1 MSEPGPAACSILASK
16 APAPTTRFNVTLPGI
31 PLIVPPFFASRTPL
45 AALSESRDMSYI
57 PGVGPDTGGG
67 PFAETRGG
75 PTKTGIPVC
84 AWADWKRRTPAMRK
98 SREKMRLCNGT
109 SLDERLSLG

>member
-1 MSEPGPAACSILASK
+1 MFMSEPGPAACSILASK

-67 PFAETRGG
+67 VGRLPKPGAGLQ
-75 PTKTGIPVC
+75 IPGSQFVPGRIG
-84 AWADWKRRTPAMRK
+84 K
-98 SREKMRLCNGT
+98 E
-109 SLDERLSLG
+109 ERLR